1 MKVDL
6 SSIKAEGLHKSFTKG
21 SQEIQVL
28 KGLDLNVAKGEGV
41 AVIGASGT
49 GKSTLLHLM
58 GGLEKPDKGRICY
71 GDRDICRMKDND
83 LAAIRNKLVGFV
95 FQFHFLL
102 PEFTALENVY
112 MPAIISSFSMD
123 IMKKRAMEL
132 MDAVGL
138 ADRAAHKP
146 GEMSGG
152 EQQRVALARA
162 LMMRPEVLLADEP
175 TGDLDPSTGEQMA
188 ELLVKL
194 KNELAVTM
202 IIVTHNHDLA
212 RLMDR
217 VMVLRGGMLE
227 KYSL

>member
-1 MKVDL
+1 
-6 SSIKAEGLHKSFTKG
+6 
-21 SQEIQVL
+21 
-28 KGLDLNVAKGEGV
+28 
-41 AVIGASGT
+41 
-49 GKSTLLHLM
+49 
-58 GGLEKPDKGRICY
+58 
-71 GDRDICRMKDND
+71 
-83 LAAIRNKLVGFV
+83 
-95 FQFHFLL
+95 
-102 PEFTALENVY
+102 
-112 MPAIISSFSMD
+112 
-123 IMKKRAMEL
+123 

-202 IIVTHNHDLA
+202 IIVTHNHYLA